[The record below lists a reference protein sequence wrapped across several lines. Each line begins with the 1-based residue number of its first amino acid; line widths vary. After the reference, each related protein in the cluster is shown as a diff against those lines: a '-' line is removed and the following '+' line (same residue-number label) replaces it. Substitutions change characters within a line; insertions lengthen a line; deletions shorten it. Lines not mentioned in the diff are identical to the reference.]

1 MIIRKGAITIKLLK
15 QIIAAITAL
24 TILTLTGCGKDSG
37 TGRVFKYDISANPTT
52 LDPQQ
57 ANEPN
62 SDTIIGNMFMGL
74 MTIAQDGSVQKG
86 AAEEYSVSADG
97 LTYNFKLRNDIYW
110 IDCTDF
116 EKQCTANDF
125 VFGFMRLFL
134 PETQAPRAK
143 DYFCIKNA
151 KAINE
156 GSITDRNKLGVKA
169 KNDFELEITL
179 EYPNPRFLSMLA
191 EPPAMPC
198 NEEIFKKAKGKYG
211 LSAECTPS
219 NGSFYLKSWT
229 YDKYSITDTNNLI
242 LGRNYKNA
250 ETQTICPSGLNFF
263 IEDEEDFISDFN
275 NGEVSCLAVSNN
287 DKSQIKGSYKVDE
300 FSNITCGLVFNSKY
314 ELFKNENF
322 RKMLCMLV
330 DKNAIKSALSE
341 YETADGVVPKQV
353 SIDGKGYHEIAGN
366 VNIPE
371 YNVRA
376 AKDLF
381 DSISPQIDKTL
392 LTGAK
397 IIVPDSAAQ
406 TAVSYIM
413 QEWQREF
420 GFYCKVEMLSENE
433 YSKALQNGDFDIA
446 VLELSGKYNSPAA
459 YLEKF
464 SSSSSENYT
473 GFYSADFENYLNKAQ
488 TASSDSSESM
498 SLYLKAEQSLID
510 HCAFFPLYYK
520 NEYFFTLKKS
530 EDIIYNPFSKTVNF
544 TLAKRYK

>member
-1 MIIRKGAITIKLLK
+1 MNFRKGAITIKLFK

-97 LTYNFKLRNDIYW
+97 LTYNFKLKDNIYW
-110 IDCTDF
+110 TDCGNF
-116 EKQCTANDF
+116 EKQCTAKDF
-125 VFGFMRLFL
+125 VFGFKRLFL
-134 PETQAPRAK
+134 PETQAPRASH
-143 DYFCIKNA
+143 YFCIKNA
-151 KAINE
+151 KAINS
-156 GSITDRNKLGVKA
+156 GSITDSDKLGVKA
-169 KNDFELEITL
+169 KSDLELEITL

-191 EPPAMPC
+191 ETPAMPC
-198 NEEIFKKAKGKYG
+198 NEEFFKKTQGKYG

-219 NGSFYLKSWT
+219 NGSFYLRSWT

-242 LGRNYKNA
+242 LGRNEKNA

-263 IEDEEDFISDFN
+263 IEDEDNFISDFK
-275 NGEVSCLAVSNN
+275 NGEISCIAVSNN
-287 DKSQIKGSYKVDE
+287 DKSQIKGSYNVDE
-300 FSNITCGLVFNSKY
+300 FCNITCGLVFNSKF

-322 RKMLCMLV
+322 RKMLCMLI
-330 DKNAIKSALSE
+330 DKSAIKSAIPE
-341 YETADGVVPKQV
+341 YETADGIVPKQV
-353 SIDGKGYHEIAGN
+353 SMDGQSYREIAGN

-381 DSISPQIDKTL
+381 DSISLQIDKSL

-420 GFYCKVEMLSENE
+420 GFYCKVETLSENE
-433 YSKALQNGDFDIA
+433 YNKALQSGDFDIA

-459 YLEKF
+459 YLEHF
-464 SSSSSENYT
+464 SKGSSDNYT
-473 GFYSADFENYLNKAQ
+473 SFYNADFENYLNKAQ
-488 TASSDSSESM
+488 TAASNLSESM

-510 HCAFFPLYYK
+510 HCAFYPLYYK
-520 NEYFFTLKKS
+520 NEFFFTSKKM

>member
-134 PETQAPRAK
+134 PETQSPRAK

-179 EYPNPRFLSMLA
+179 EYPNSRFLSMLA

-198 NEEIFKKAKGKYG
+198 NEEIFK
-211 LSAECTPS
+211 
-219 NGSFYLKSWT
+219 
-229 YDKYSITDTNNLI
+229 I
-242 LGRNYKNA
+242 
-250 ETQTICPSGLNFF
+250 
-263 IEDEEDFISDFN
+263 
-275 NGEVSCLAVSNN
+275 
-287 DKSQIKGSYKVDE
+287 
-300 FSNITCGLVFNSKY
+300 
-314 ELFKNENF
+314 
-322 RKMLCMLV
+322 
-330 DKNAIKSALSE
+330 
-341 YETADGVVPKQV
+341 
-353 SIDGKGYHEIAGN
+353 
-366 VNIPE
+366 
-371 YNVRA
+371 
-376 AKDLF
+376 
-381 DSISPQIDKTL
+381 
-392 LTGAK
+392 
-397 IIVPDSAAQ
+397 
-406 TAVSYIM
+406 
-413 QEWQREF
+413 
-420 GFYCKVEMLSENE
+420 
-433 YSKALQNGDFDIA
+433 
-446 VLELSGKYNSPAA
+446 
-459 YLEKF
+459 
-464 SSSSSENYT
+464 
-473 GFYSADFENYLNKAQ
+473 
-488 TASSDSSESM
+488 
-498 SLYLKAEQSLID
+498 
-510 HCAFFPLYYK
+510 
-520 NEYFFTLKKS
+520 
-530 EDIIYNPFSKTVNF
+530 
-544 TLAKRYK
+544 